1 MRSVVSFHPLSL
13 CLLAFTFLSQ
23 TSFAETRILV
33 VGDSLTAGYGV
44 NQTSAFPKQLE
55 NLLKKKNHKVQV
67 IAAGSSGATSAGAT
81 NRLRWH
87 LKRKPDILILAL
99 GANDG
104 LRGLPV
110 ESTQKNLAAAIDL
123 AKENKIKVLLA
134 GMKMPT
140 NYGEDYQ
147 KKYEKVFSDLSQEKQ
162 ITLIPFLLKD
172 VAVEKEYNLADGIHP
187 NEKGHLL
194 IAENLL
200 KYVEPIL

>member
-1 MRSVVSFHPLSL
+1 MKSIGFSLTLSI
-13 CLLAFTFLSQ
+13 CLLALTFLSQ
-23 TSFAETRILV
+23 TSLAETRILV

-44 NQTSAFPKQLE
+44 NQDSAFPKQLE
-55 NLLKKKNHKVQV
+55 NLLKKKNHEVQV

-87 LKRKPDILILAL
+87 LKKKTDILILAL

-110 ESTQKNLAAAIDL
+110 ESTQKNLAEAIDL
-123 AKENKIKVLLA
+123 AKKNKIKVLLA

-140 NYGEDYQ
+140 NYGEDYRN
-147 KKYEKVFSDLSQEKQ
+147 KYEKVFLDLSQEKQ
-162 ITLIPFLLKD
+162 VTLIPFLLQD
-172 VAVEKEYNLADGIHP
+172 VAVKKEYNLADGIHP

-200 KYVEPIL
+200 KYVEPAL